1 MCSKN
6 YKKLRKAEL
15 VAELEARDVEQAR
28 REAELKKLSSAMT
41 VDTVTMFLWA
51 PESLAEMRKQLET
64 LLFELKPHEQMRPQ
78 AVRPVR
84 EAIGSALHGCWPDED
99 GPDEARERRVSEAL
113 RTS

>member
-15 VAELEARDVEQAR
+15 VAELEARDAQISRMRAVP
-28 REAELKKLSSAMT
+28 

-51 PESLAEMRKQLET
+51 PESLAEMRKQFET

-78 AVRPVR
+78 AVRPLR